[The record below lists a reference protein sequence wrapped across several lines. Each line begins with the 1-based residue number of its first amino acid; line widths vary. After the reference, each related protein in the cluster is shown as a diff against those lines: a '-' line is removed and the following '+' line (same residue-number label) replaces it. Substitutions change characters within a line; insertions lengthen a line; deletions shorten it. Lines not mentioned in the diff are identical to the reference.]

1 MDTKRISMVSCA
13 VLLALT
19 AAAFAGPM
27 SITRSKLI
35 APLQAQSEPIYY
47 HCNGYYGWVPDG
59 TIAGPTGGWPY
70 YGWSGYPDLPYRV
83 SAAARPIVIMGTTPT
98 HTVAIM
104 ARALTDQMES

>member
-83 SAAARPIVIMGTTPT
+83 CGRPPYRHYGHYP
-98 HTVAIM
+98 HPHC
-104 ARALTDQMES
+104 RHYG